1 MSTHSKNILLI
12 SSSPNPES
20 NSRALALTL
29 AQGLAKDQGNVTIRD
44 LGANPPPHLDQA
56 TIGAFYTPPADRT
69 PEQQAKIALSEE
81 LVDELFAADEIVIA
95 APMHNFG
102 ISSLLKVW
110 LDHIARFGR
119 TFEPTGQGPK
129 GLVTDRPV
137 HVVTTRGG
145 VYGPGTDFNFLDH
158 LEPYLRRVLNF
169 VGLEDIR
176 FIYAEGTA
184 KGTDGIEAART
195 EIAERID
202 AAKAA

>member
-29 AQGLAKDQGNVTIRD
+29 AQGLAQDRGSVTIRD

-119 TFEPTGQGPK
+119 TFEPTGQG
-129 GLVTDRPV
+129 
-137 HVVTTRGG
+137 
-145 VYGPGTDFNFLDH
+145 
-158 LEPYLRRVLNF
+158 
-169 VGLEDIR
+169 
-176 FIYAEGTA
+176 
-184 KGTDGIEAART
+184 
-195 EIAERID
+195 RID
-202 AAKAA
+202 GRERARVDGRPEVQQRRQPVDPVLRVQKHRKQKRQYHP